1 VEGATQ
7 APGMVMNE
15 FTIAVGTKENIVSD
29 IKALGTKWSPNAQVI
44 VASGKEIRALIIEKA
59 SSLFLDENLVL
70 VLIDPDKNVFDELM
84 DQLNTLLERIHII
97 IYTTSSPPD
106 YLKKISSHLLTM
118 DKDKETRM
126 KKRVLALLKQYDK
139 KMTDKA
145 FRALVERIKDESV
158 LESELMK
165 LVNYIGDKSSIDSK
179 DIHAIVIEMHEEN
192 LITLFDAVARMD
204 KEEVLNIFENLLKNG
219 VHILAIHSYLVRQIR
234 LLLQAKDMEEL
245 YRANPDYGTFV
256 KTFGKWKEDLEIKTS
271 EKKHY
276 FPYQKPFYAHKLSKA
291 SRRISKQTLIS
302 FLNSLTMSDVR
313 MKRGTRF
320 DQFHMERDLLEV

>member
-1 VEGATQ
+1 
-7 APGMVMNE
+7 MDMNE

-29 IKALGTKWSPNAQVI
+29 IKTLGTKWSPNAQVI

-59 SSLFLDENLVL
+59 SALFLDENLVL
-70 VLIDPDKNVFDELM
+70 VLIDPDKNVFDELI

-179 DIHAIVIEMHEEN
+179 DIHAIVIEMHEDN
-192 LITLFDAVARMD
+192 LINLFESIAKLDNQ
-204 KEEVLNIFENLLKNG
+204 EVLKIFENLLKNG

-245 YRANPDYGTFV
+245 YRANQDYGTFV

-276 FPYQKPFYAHKLSKA
+276 FPYQKTFYAHKLSKA

>member
-1 VEGATQ
+1 
-7 APGMVMNE
+7 
-15 FTIAVGTKENIVSD
+15 
-29 IKALGTKWSPNAQVI
+29 
-44 VASGKEIRALIIEKA
+44 
-59 SSLFLDENLVL
+59 
-70 VLIDPDKNVFDELM
+70 
-84 DQLNTLLERIHII
+84 
-97 IYTTSSPPD
+97 
-106 YLKKISSHLLTM
+106 
-118 DKDKETRM
+118 
-126 KKRVLALLKQYDK
+126 LKQYDK

-179 DIHAIVIEMHEEN
+179 DIHAIIVEMHEDN
-192 LITLFDAVARMD
+192 LINLFESIAKLDNQ
-204 KEEVLNIFENLLKNG
+204 EVLKIFENLLKNG
-219 VHILAIHSYLVRQIR
+219 VHILAVHSYLVRQIR

-256 KTFGKWKEDLEIKTS
+256 KTFGKWKENLEIKTS

>member
-1 VEGATQ
+1 
-7 APGMVMNE
+7 MNE

-59 SSLFLDENLVL
+59 SSLFLDENIVL

-84 DQLNTLLERIHII
+84 DQLNTLLERTHII

-106 YLKKISSHLLTM
+106 YLKKITSHLLIM

>member
-1 VEGATQ
+1 
-7 APGMVMNE
+7 MNE
-15 FTIAVGTKENIVSD
+15 FTIAVGTKENNVSD
-29 IKALGTKWSPNAQVI
+29 IKALGTTWSPDAQVI

-59 SSLFLDENLVL
+59 SSLFLDENIVL

-84 DQLNTLLERIHII
+84 DQLNTLLERTHII

-106 YLKKISSHLLTM
+106 YLKKITSHLLIM

-179 DIHAIVIEMHEEN
+179 DIHAIVIEMHEDN
-192 LITLFDAVARMD
+192 LINLFESIAKLDNQ
-204 KEEVLNIFENLLKNG
+204 EVLKIFENLLKNG

-256 KTFGKWKEDLEIKTS
+256 KTFGKWKENLEIKTS

>member
-1 VEGATQ
+1 
-7 APGMVMNE
+7 MNE
-15 FTIAVGTKENIVSD
+15 FTIAVGTKENNVSD
-29 IKALGTKWSPNAQVI
+29 IKALGTTWTPDAQVI

-59 SSLFLDENLVL
+59 SALFLDENLVL
-70 VLIDPDKNVFDELM
+70 VLIDPEKNVFDELI

-106 YLKKISSHLLTM
+106 YLKKISSHLLIM

-126 KKRVLALLKQYDK
+126 RKRVLALLKQYDK

-165 LVNYIGDKSSIDSK
+165 LVNYIGDKSSINSK
-179 DIHAIVIEMHEEN
+179 DIHAVVIEMHEDN
-192 LITLFDAVARMD
+192 LINLFESIAKLDNQ
-204 KEEVLNIFENLLKNG
+204 EVLKIFENLLTNG

-256 KTFGKWKEDLEIKTS
+256 KTFGKWKEGLEIKTS

-291 SRRISKQTLIS
+291 SQRISKQTLIS
-302 FLNSLTMSDVR
+302 FLNSLTMADVR

>member
-1 VEGATQ
+1 
-7 APGMVMNE
+7 MNE

-29 IKALGTKWSPNAQVI
+29 IKALGTTWSPNAQVI
-44 VASGKEIRALIIEKA
+44 VAPTKDIRALIIEKA
-59 SSLFLDENLVL
+59 SALFLDENIVLVL
-70 VLIDPDKNVFDELM
+70 VDPDKNVFDELM

-118 DKDKETRM
+118 DKDKETRL
-126 KKRVLALLKQYDK
+126 KKRVLALLKQCDK

-165 LVNYIGDKSSIDSK
+165 LVNYIGDKSSINSK

-204 KEEVLNIFENLLKNG
+204 KEEVLKIFENLLKNG

>member
-1 VEGATQ
+1 
-7 APGMVMNE
+7 MNE

-29 IKALGTKWSPNAQVI
+29 IKTLGTKWNANAQVI
-44 VASGKEIRALIIEKA
+44 VASGKEIRALIMEKA
-59 SSLFLDENLVL
+59 SALFLDENLVL
-70 VLIDPDKNVFDELM
+70 VLIDPDKNVFDELI

-106 YLKKISSHLLTM
+106 YLKKISGHLLTM

-165 LVNYIGDKSSIDSK
+165 LVNYIGDKSSINSK
-179 DIHAIVIEMHEEN
+179 DIHAIIIEMHEEN

-256 KTFGKWKEDLEIKTS
+256 KTFGKWKEGLEIKTS

>member
-1 VEGATQ
+1 
-7 APGMVMNE
+7 MDMNE
-15 FTIAVGTKENIVSD
+15 FTIAVGTKDNLSGD
-29 IKALGTKWSPNAQVI
+29 IHTLGKKWSPDARII
-44 VASGKEIRALIIEKA
+44 VASGKDIRATIIEKA
-59 SSLFLDENLVL
+59 SALFLDDNY
-70 VLIDPDKNVFDELM
+70 VLIMVDPDKTIFEELST
-84 DQLNTLLERIHII
+84 QLDMLRERIHVV
-97 IYTTSSPPD
+97 IYTTSAPPD
-106 YLKKISSHLLTM
+106 HVRNITGTISVM

-126 KKRVLALLKQYDK
+126 KKRILSFLKQYEK

-145 FRALVERIKDESV
+145 FRVLVDRIRDESI

-179 DIHAIVIEMHEEN
+179 DILAVVTEMHEEN

-204 KEEVLNIFENLLKNG
+204 KEEVLNIFENLLTNG
-219 VHILAIHSYLVRQIR
+219 LHILAIHSYLVRQIR

-245 YRANPDYGTFV
+245 YRANTDYGTFV
-256 KTFGKWKEDLEIKTS
+256 KTFGTWKESLEIKTS

-291 SRRISKQTLIS
+291 SRRIPRQTLIA

-320 DQFHMERDLLEV
+320 DQTYMERDLLEA